1 MKSLSLMAVLFFGML
16 FSNNSFAQS
25 EQKDTIKVWG
35 NCGSCKKKIEK
46 AAKSAGAQ
54 TAVWDADTHQLIAT
68 YKTDKT
74 SNLKIQEAIAKVGY
88 DTQDFAADNDTYNSL
103 PGCCQYERKV
113 TTGNEN
119 KKCCAD
125 SNCTKDEKGCNAKG
139 CCKDKGCCKH

>member
-1 MKSLSLMAVLFFGML
+1 MAVLFFGML
-16 FSNNSFAQS
+16 FSNNLFAQT

-46 AAKSAGAQ
+46 ASKSAGAL
-54 TAVWDADTHQLIAT
+54 TATWDAETHLLITT
-68 YKTDKT
+68 YNTAKT
-74 SNLKIQEAIAKVGY
+74 SNSKIQEAVAKVGY
-88 DTQDFAADNDTYNSL
+88 DTQDFTAADDTYDKL